1 MNTSVK
7 NRVQLLGNL
16 GKDPEVKIFKNNKMA
31 RISLATTEYSK
42 ATGGELKKET
52 QWHTIVLWGKQAEVA
67 EKLLKKGSRV
77 LIEGKIR
84 NNSYEDKGG
93 NKRYI
98 TDIVANELVL
108 LDKKPAA

>member
-16 GKDPEVKIFKNNKMA
+16 GKDPEVKNFKNNKMA
-31 RISLATTEYSK
+31 RISLATTEFSK
-42 ATGGELKKET
+42 TGEGDLKKET
-52 QWHTIVLWGKQAEVA
+52 QWHTIMLWGKQAEAA
-67 EKLLKKGSRV
+67 EKILKKGSRV

-84 NNSYEDKGG
+84 NSSYEGKDGK
-93 NKRYI
+93 KRNV
-98 TDIVANELVL
+98 TNVVAYEVVL

>member
-16 GKDPEVKIFKNNKMA
+16 GKDPEVKNFKNNKMV

-42 ATGGELKKET
+42 TAGGDLKKET
-52 QWHTIVLWGKQAEVA
+52 QWHNIVLWGKQAEVA
-67 EKLLKKGSRV
+67 EKLLNKGSRV

-84 NNSYEDKGG
+84 NNSYEDKDG

-98 TDIVANELVL
+98 TDILANEVVL

>member
-16 GKDPEVKIFKNNKMA
+16 GKDPEVKNFKNNKMA

-42 ATGGELKKET
+42 TTGGDLKKET
-52 QWHTIVLWGKQAEVA
+52 QWHSIVLWGKQAEVA
-67 EKLLKKGSRV
+67 EKIMKKGSRV

-84 NNSYEDKGG
+84 NSSYEDKNG
-93 NKRYI
+93 NKRYV
-98 TDIVANELVL
+98 TDIVAHDVVL
-108 LDKKPAA
+108 LDRKPAA

>member
-16 GKDPEVKIFKNNKMA
+16 GKDPEVKNFKNNKMA
-31 RISLATTEYSK
+31 KISLATTEFSK
-42 ATGGELKKET
+42 TSAGELKKET
-52 QWHTIVLWGKQAEVA
+52 QWHSIVLWGKQAELA

-77 LIEGKIR
+77 LVEGKIR
-84 NNSYEDKGG
+84 NNSYEDKEG
-93 NKRYI
+93 NKRYV

-108 LDKKPAA
+108 LDKKTAA